1 MKRDPM
7 NVLGSGLPGQAL
19 ECFASTAGME
29 DSMSGGRLRIYVDEH
44 PRPDDAEVVRAG
56 LREHNRRQLPG
67 QEWRNLAVYLRDAA
81 DTIRGGVL
89 AEVGWG
95 WLHISV
101 LWVDEGVRGHGYGV
115 ELLAAAEAEA
125 RRAGC
130 GRVFLDTFSFQAR
143 SFYERNGYEVFGVLE
158 DFPPGH
164 ERYFLRK
171 SLDGVGSL
179 TKVQSI

>member
-1 MKRDPM
+1 
-7 NVLGSGLPGQAL
+7 
-19 ECFASTAGME
+19 ME
-29 DSMSGGRLRIYVDEH
+29 DSMSGSRLRIYVDEH
-44 PRPDDAEVVRAG
+44 PKPDDAEAVRAG

-67 QEWRNLAVYLRDAA
+67 QEWRNLAVYLRDSS

-143 SFYERNGYEVFGVLE
+143 PFYERNGYEVFGVLE

-171 SLDGVGSL
+171 SLDSVAAL
-179 TKVQSI
+179 TTVQSI